1 MKVMVST
8 LHKEMSMM
16 QVQLTKYKEAAC
28 EVHQLRAKIHS
39 LAGIL
44 DRKVSSYISMS
55 ALNRVKLMERYNER

>member
-1 MKVMVST
+1 
-8 LHKEMSMM
+8 MM

-55 ALNRVKLMERYNER
+55 GHNRVKLMERYNER